1 MMRRGGD
8 PRVLG
13 IMRTSRDETVV
24 LLPEPDETSPA
35 QRGREPASRA
45 REGRAARK
53 RAPLA
58 SHAEWQPAPAR
69 PDPVSVLMAQGTSRL
84 PELLPIRY
92 GRMSLSPFTFY
103 RGAAAVMT
111 ADLADTPVSGLV
123 TQLCGDAHLSN
134 FGAFASPERR
144 LVFDINDFDETYPGP
159 WEWDVKRLVASMVVA
174 GRDNG
179 FRRKVRADIARTTA
193 GSYRRAMALFAGM
206 GQLAVWYARA
216 DLDEVGPI
224 LAAQLSKERRKRF
237 AKAQSKARTHDST
250 QALRKLTTVVDG
262 QRQIV
267 ADPPL
272 RVPVRDL
279 LPDVH
284 RQVLEDQIR
293 GLLRHYRESL
303 PGDRRHLLDAF
314 EFVDLARK
322 VVGVGSVGTRCWIVL
337 MRGRDDDDPLL
348 LQVKEAQASVLA
360 PHVVDTGSLV
370 RYRHEGQR
378 VVAGQRL
385 MQAASDI
392 FLGWQ
397 TAEGIDG
404 RSRDFYV
411 RQLRDW
417 KGSAIVEGMDAT
429 AMRAYSELCGWVLAR
444 AHARTGDR
452 IAIAAYLGDDD
463 TFDQALV
470 EFGERYADQTGLDHA
485 ALLEA
490 ARQGLIQMTT
500 DI

>member
-1 MMRRGGD
+1 MK
-8 PRVLG
+8 
-13 IMRTSRDETVV
+13 T
-24 LLPEPDETSPA
+24 A
-35 QRGREPASRA
+35 QRAEQA
-45 REGRAARK
+45 RAARK
-53 RAPLA
+53 RAPLD
-58 SHAEWQPAPAR
+58 SHAEWRPADTRA
-69 PDPVSVLMAQGTSRL
+69 DPVSVLTAQGSSRL
-84 PELLPIRY
+84 PELAPVRY
-92 GRMSLSPFTFY
+92 GRMSLTPFTFY
-103 RGAAAVMT
+103 RGAAAVMA
-111 ADLADTPVSGLV
+111 ADLAPTPVSGFV

-159 WEWDVKRLVASMVVA
+159 WEWDVKRLVASLVVA

-179 FRRKVRADIARTTA
+179 FRRKVRADITRTTVD
-193 GSYRRAMALFAGM
+193 SYRRAMALFAGM
-206 GQLAVWYARA
+206 GELAVWYARA

-224 LAAQLSKERRKRF
+224 LAAQLSKARRKRF

-250 QALRKLTTVVDG
+250 QALRKLTAMVG
-262 QRQIV
+262 GYRRIV

-272 RVPVRDL
+272 LVPLRDL
-279 LPDVH
+279 LPDVD
-284 RQVLEDQIR
+284 REVLEEQVR
-293 GLLRHYRESL
+293 GLLGRYRESL
-303 PGDRRHLLDAF
+303 PSDRRHLFDAF
-314 EFVDLARK
+314 EFVDMARK

-337 MRGRDDDDPLL
+337 MRGRDDDPLL

-370 RYRHEGQR
+370 RYGHAGHR

-404 RSRDFYV
+404 QTRDFYV

-417 KGSAIVEGMDAT
+417 KGSAIVEDMDPS
-429 AMRAYSELCGWVLAR
+429 AMRVYGELCGWVLAR

-452 IAIAAYLGDDD
+452 VAIAAYLGDDD
-463 TFDQALV
+463 TFSHALV
-470 EFGERYADQTGLDHA
+470 EFGERYADQNALDHA

-490 ARQGLIQMTT
+490 ARQGLIQVTT
-500 DI
+500 GV